1 MSNHGVPA
9 CSKHLC
15 FPGPTHVIEDLAG
28 LAIVAERRGELTLS
42 HEAVTDKRECDHL
55 LSD

>member
-1 MSNHGVPA
+1 MSNHKVPA
-9 CSKHLC
+9 CSKPLC
-15 FPGPTHVIEDLAG
+15 VPGPTHVIEDLAG